1 MGRRLT
7 GDDLLGQVDG
17 VIHGNGEPDARV
29 VAGVRG
35 DQRVDA
41 DKLALVIHQR
51 AAGIAGVDGRIGLN
65 HVRVDGDLAGT
76 AGLHRFL
83 GTHNLGAAR
92 GGHDAR
98 GDGLLEPEGAAQRHN
113 PLADGQVVGV
123 AKLHNRKTAGVLG
136 LQHGHVGGGI
146 GAHEIGLVGLSGDH
160 DLVGAAA
167 FHHMVVGDDVAILG
181 QHDARSLG
189 IGHQIARPVALAT
202 VLVAEVLAHRVI
214 LGSLG
219 VHRDGGHRGQALRG
233 HGLGQRRILAG
244 RDDRRLA
251 GGGVGD
257 DR

>member
-136 LQHGHVGGGI
+136 LQHGHVGRGI
-146 GAHEIGLVGLSGDH
+146 GAHEISLVGFAGYH
-160 DLVGAAA
+160 DLVSAAA
-167 FHHMVVGDDVAILG
+167 FHHMVVGDDVAVLG
-181 QHDARSLG
+181 QHDAGTLG
-189 IGHQIARPVALAT
+189 IGHQLTGTFALAA
-202 VLVAEVLAHRVI
+202 VLVAKVLAHRVI
-214 LGSLG
+214 LGSVG
-219 VHRDGGHRGQALRG
+219 VHGDSSHRGQALRG
-233 HGLGQRRILAG
+233 HRLSQRRILAR

-251 GGGVGD
+251 RGGIGD